1 MRSKA
6 GKLWTSLTLALLLAL
21 SALFAPLTAEVEN
34 QAEAAPVAQH
44 ETADG
49 HSHSGPGPCHKAA
62 ACEVPVALQPWQQVS
77 ITEKAGKLAV
87 VLNDSGLASVAPEAH
102 LPPPKT

>member
-21 SALFAPLTAEVEN
+21 SALFAALTAEVAN
-34 QAEAAPVAQH
+34 QAEVVPVALH
-44 ETADG
+44 EAAEW
-49 HSHSGPGPCHKAA
+49 HSHSNSGLCHKAA
-62 ACEVPVALQPWQQVS
+62 ACEVSAALQPWQQVS
-77 ITEKAGKLAV
+77 IIEKAGKLAV
-87 VLNDSGLASVAPEAH
+87 ALSDSVLASVALEAH

>member
-21 SALFAPLTAEVEN
+21 SALFAPLTAEIEN
-34 QAEAAPVAQH
+34 RAEAVTVAQH

-49 HSHSGPGPCHKAA
+49 HSHSSTGLCHKAA
-62 ACEVPVALQPWQQVS
+62 ACEVPVALQVWQQVS
-77 ITEKAGKLAV
+77 IIGKAGKLAV
-87 VLNDSGLASVAPEAH
+87 VLNDFGLASVAPEAH
-102 LPPPKT
+102 LPPPKV

>member
-6 GKLWTSLTLALLLAL
+6 GKLWTSLTLVLLLAL
-21 SALFAPLTAEVEN
+21 SAFFAPLTAEVDN
-34 QAEAAPVAQH
+34 RAEAVPVAQH

-49 HSHSGPGPCHKAA
+49 HSHSSPGLCHKAA
-62 ACEVPVALQPWQQVS
+62 ACEVPVALQPCQQVS

-87 VLNDSGLASVAPEAH
+87 ALNDSGLASVAPEAH

>member
-6 GKLWTSLTLALLLAL
+6 GKLWTSLTLALLLVL
-21 SALFAPLTAEVEN
+21 SALFAPLTAEVES
-34 QAEAAPVAQH
+34 QVEAAPVAQH

-49 HSHSGPGPCHKAA
+49 HSHYRTGLCHKAA
-62 ACEVPVALQPWQQVS
+62 ACEVPVALQPWQQVT

-87 VLNDSGLASVAPEAH
+87 VLNDFGLASVAPEAH
-102 LPPPKT
+102 LPPPKA